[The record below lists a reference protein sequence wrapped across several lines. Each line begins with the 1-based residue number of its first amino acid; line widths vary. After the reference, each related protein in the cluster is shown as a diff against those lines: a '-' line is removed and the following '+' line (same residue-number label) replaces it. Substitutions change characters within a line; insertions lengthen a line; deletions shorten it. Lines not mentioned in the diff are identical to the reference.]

1 MTRPVRLPMRWPMR
15 WIVSLAV
22 LGTVWLGN
30 GAPALRAQP
39 RSQPRPQTTPQTTPP
54 ATTPQAGAAQPGQPN
69 PANQPAQ
76 APGTAPSGPN
86 GTAGT
91 PGSTGEGAGEDG
103 TGEDGATA
111 APDQEALDIDA
122 LRQEYLR
129 LRDELFRSR
138 ARAAAVASALYST
151 RLRIH
156 LDHESARFYTITR
169 STIRLDGANVY
180 DDSEGAI
187 GADRAVRFEG
197 FVAPGSHR
205 VGVRIE
211 ATGKDDERFAS
222 VVENTFTLEAPAG
235 KDVIVRIRARD
246 AGDIAY
252 AWEKKQRG
260 SYKLQL
266 DIAVETA
273 TRKGQDKQ
281 SAARPPARASGQS
294 SGQASD
300 QAMGQAPGRP
310 RAAMARRAP

>member
-1 MTRPVRLPMRWPMR
+1 MTRPVRLPTRWPMR
-15 WIVSLAV
+15 RIVSLAV
-22 LGTVWLGN
+22 LGICLGG

-39 RSQPRPQTTPQTTPP
+39 QARPAQP
-54 ATTPQAGAAQPGQPN
+54 GAAQPGTPSPSP
-69 PANQPAQ
+69 PANPSSQPPGQ
-76 APGTAPSGPN
+76 APGTPPGGAP
-86 GTAGT
+86 GTAG
-91 PGSTGEGAGEDG
+91 PGEGEDGAGEDG
-103 TGEDGATA
+103 ATV

-151 RLRIH
+151 RLRVH

-197 FVAPGSHR
+197 YVAPGSHR
-205 VGVRIE
+205 IGVRIE
-211 ATGKDDERFAS
+211 ATGKDDERFGS

-246 AGDIAY
+246 TGDIAY
-252 AWEKKQRG
+252 AWDKKQRG

-266 DIAVETA
+266 DVAVETV
-273 TRKGQDKQ
+273 TRKGQDRQ
-281 SAARPPARASGQS
+281 SAAGPATRAP
-294 SGQASD
+294 GQASTR
-300 QAMGQAPGRP
+300 APAPLPAGP
-310 RAAMARRAP
+310 RAAMARRSPAGADRLTRGREDTD

>member
-22 LGTVWLGN
+22 LGTFWLGN

-39 RSQPRPQTTPQTTPP
+39 RPQATPP
-54 ATTPQAGAAQPGQPN
+54 AAQPGTP
-69 PANQPAQ
+69 PANQPA
-76 APGTAPSGPN
+76 PGTAPN
-86 GTAGT
+86 GAGT
-91 PGSTGEGAGEDG
+91 PGSTGEGEDG
-103 TGEDGATA
+103 MSEDGSTA

-205 VGVRIE
+205 IGVRIE

-246 AGDIAY
+246 TGDIAY
-252 AWEKKQRG
+252 AWDKKQRG

-266 DIAVETA
+266 DIAVDTT
-273 TRKGQDKQ
+273 TRKGQDK
-281 SAARPPARASGQS
+281 SAARPATRTPARASGQ
-294 SGQASD
+294 AS
-300 QAMGQAPGRP
+300 GRP

>member
-1 MTRPVRLPMRWPMR
+1 MR

-39 RSQPRPQTTPQTTPP
+39 R
-54 ATTPQAGAAQPGQPN
+54 PQANPQALPPPGGAAQPGATPQN

-76 APGTAPSGPN
+76 PPGTAPN
-86 GTAGT
+86 GTPGPGT
-91 PGSTGEGAGEDG
+91 PGSPGAGVGEDG
-103 TGEDGATA
+103 MGEDGAT

-252 AWEKKQRG
+252 AWDKKQRG

-266 DIAVETA
+266 DVAVETA

-281 SAARPPARASGQS
+281 SAARPATQAPVRASKQASGQ
-294 SGQASD
+294 AV
-300 QAMGQAPGRP
+300 GRP

>member
-1 MTRPVRLPMRWPMR
+1 MTRPVRLPTRRPTRWPMR

-22 LGTVWLGN
+22 LGTFWLGN

-39 RSQPRPQTTPQTTPP
+39 RPP
-54 ATTPQAGAAQPGQPN
+54 ATPPAAQPGTPPAS
-69 PANQPAQ
+69 PANQPA
-76 APGTAPSGPN
+76 PGTAPT
-86 GTAGT
+86 GTGT
-91 PGSTGEGAGEDG
+91 PGSTGAGEGEDG
-103 TGEDGATA
+103 MSEDGSTA

-151 RLRIH
+151 RLRVH

-205 VGVRIE
+205 IGVRIE

-246 AGDIAY
+246 TGDIAY
-252 AWEKKQRG
+252 AWDKKQRG

-266 DIAVETA
+266 DVAVDTT
-273 TRKGQDKQ
+273 TRKGQDK
-281 SAARPPARASGQS
+281 SAARPATRAPAQAVGQASGPASGQ
-294 SGQASD
+294 AV
-300 QAMGQAPGRP
+300 GRP

>member
-15 WIVSLAV
+15 WPVRWIASLAV
-22 LGTVWLGN
+22 LGTFWLGN
-30 GAPALRAQP
+30 GATVLLA
-39 RSQPRPQTTPQTTPP
+39 QPRPQATPP
-54 ATTPQAGAAQPGQPN
+54 AAQPGTPPSN

-76 APGTAPSGPN
+76 APGTAPN
-86 GTAGT
+86 GTTGTTGPGT
-91 PGSTGEGAGEDG
+91 PGSTGAGQGEDG
-103 TGEDGATA
+103 MSEDGATA

-205 VGVRIE
+205 IGVRIE

-246 AGDIAY
+246 TGDIAY
-252 AWEKKQRG
+252 AWDKKQRG

-266 DIAVETA
+266 DIAVDTA

-281 SAARPPARASGQS
+281 SAARPATRTPARASGQAVDQAS
-294 SGQASD
+294 GRASGQAV
-300 QAMGQAPGRP
+300 GRP
-310 RAAMARRAP
+310 RAVMARRAP